1 MVLDLQYS
9 KLNMTLYDI
18 WIDTKRTI
26 DISFFSMNFD
36 MYLWINKMIEALYA
50 LMGNNVQL

>member
-50 LMGNNVQL
+50 LIGNNVQL

>member
-18 WIDTKRTI
+18 CIDTKRTI